1 MGISTQRS
9 EDTADI
15 CALECVC
22 NLHPEETET
31 EVYKLSKAKISFL
44 HYWLSFSETKIA
56 KRSKTHTRAGTNG
69 REKADEWKNV
79 SDERNELF
87 GEMSNSF

>member
-1 MGISTQRS
+1 MGICTQRS

-15 CALECVC
+15 CTLECVC

-44 HYWLSFSETKIA
+44 HCLVISLA
-56 KRSKTHTRAGTNG
+56 KQR
-69 REKADEWKNV
+69 
-79 SDERNELF
+79 
-87 GEMSNSF
+87 